1 MSPFAFK
8 GASKDARDD
17 LICLIKGPDR
27 LCVRLAINLRIFHL
41 LAARE
46 ARPISAEE
54 LASLC
59 GAEHLFIGQW
69 YQSWPESNE
78 K

>member
-1 MSPFAFK
+1 MFPFAPK
-8 GASKDARDD
+8 GPSKDAKGD
-17 LICLIKGPDR
+17 LTYLIKGPDR

-69 YQSWPESNE
+69 YKS
-78 K
+78 